1 MLERAED
8 ISEIQQIGEEMIMN
22 EQDLY
27 ESSAQSIVE
36 FRLPTSDLMPVGGEK
51 EPIND
56 DIMVTNLEE
65 DDLSF
70 FIESDKQIDTTSS
83 KPDITISS
91 QQMTNN
97 FEYLPPQQSTNSIG
111 ANDISTNITA
121 SSNANG
127 NNDVLNFNY
136 DLNLD
141 PIEFELPDLVVAT
154 TATTTTTTTMRPTV
168 ESKPSCQELCCLLK
182 FNPLENFSNDIF

>member
-8 ISEIQQIGEEMIMN
+8 IAEVQQIGEEMIMN

-27 ESSAQSIVE
+27 ESSSIVE
-36 FRLPTSDLMPVGGEK
+36 FRLPTSDLIPVGGEK
-51 EPIND
+51 EPISD

-70 FIESDKQIDTTSS
+70 LIESDKQIDTTSS
-83 KPDITISS
+83 KTDITISN
-91 QQMTNN
+91 QQMANN
-97 FEYLPPQQSTNSIG
+97 FDYLPPQQSTTNSIG
-111 ANDISTNITA
+111 ANDSTNMTA
-121 SSNANG
+121 SSNTNG

-141 PIEFELPDLVVAT
+141 PIEFELPDLVVAN
-154 TATTTTTTTMRPTV
+154 TATTTTTETTTA

>member
-1 MLERAED
+1 MLERSED
-8 ISEIQQIGEEMIMN
+8 IAEVQQIGEEMIMN

-83 KPDITISS
+83 KTDITISS
-91 QQMTNN
+91 QQLANN
-97 FEYLPPQQSTNSIG
+97 FDYLPPQQSTNSI
-111 ANDISTNITA
+111 ANDNTNITD
-121 SSNANG
+121 SSNTNG

-154 TATTTTTTTMRPTV
+154 TATTTTTMTPTV

>member
-8 ISEIQQIGEEMIMN
+8 IAEVQQIGEEMIMN

-56 DIMVTNLEE
+56 NIMVTNLEE

-83 KPDITISS
+83 KTDITISN
-91 QQMTNN
+91 QQMANN
-97 FEYLPPQQSTNSIG
+97 FDYLPPQQSTANSIG
-111 ANDISTNITA
+111 ANDNTNMTA
-121 SSNANG
+121 SSNTNG

-141 PIEFELPDLVVAT
+141 PIEFELPDLVVANSAT
-154 TATTTTTTTMRPTV
+154 ITTTETTTV